1 MGAVIYHA
9 DRPEPLWQALADT
22 LRAEG
27 EVFQMEYIVTQTE
40 GMENRLKTELARKN
54 GIFAHYTFLKQ
65 DHILELLYTELTGKQ
80 AYSAAVPP
88 ALYRLLGSEDFKHR
102 FPHIAAYYDV
112 DNEQEAHLK
121 RIQLAGKTADLLDQ
135 YQVYRSEMVLGWENA
150 KEQSPAAR
158 QTASTGESRF
168 PVERG
173 AVRLREVVEEKQ
185 PVQQEHE
192 AWQRW
197 LWLALRETFPWY
209 VPKHRMRAEVLRL
222 LQDEEAREKVRRLLP
237 RLTLFGLSIF
247 TPFYTQVL
255 NALAQ
260 VTDVHYYMVL
270 PGVQVLDKEAF
281 DNPLNAAL
289 GGNYKVLAHTLPQ
302 PAQWV
307 EIPSESVESRSLE
320 PEGIEPS
327 GSPTTLLGMLQE
339 SLRWDNLE
347 GGFVTQNLAEDGTL
361 VINGAYTPVREVEIF
376 YNYLVD
382 LMDKGVGL
390 TPDRVLVL
398 VPDLDTYTP
407 YIKAVFDNAPYPIP
421 YYIGGE
427 KKNAADTVTQ
437 ALAQLLAFDGLDAYP
452 AEEVVALLEE
462 KRIRRKYGIENTAY
476 VRETVKNANIRFGL
490 ENKAADQTQYVG
502 WAYGLEKIIMGFAVY
517 DDRPMPSVLPGATF
531 YPRQETET
539 AAAYDIFRLKA
550 FLDDLVYYAGQQ
562 KERKSFSGWKTF
574 LLEEVLERSVAYSF
588 ADEEELTRLYK
599 DLEYMEKVYDDQ
611 EIPFS
616 VFRYLV
622 MERLGQETLSG
633 AYAAGRVSFLPVIPG
648 RGLPAQVVAF
658 LGMNRDVFPRRDVS
672 LGFDLMQDEPMA
684 GDRSKKE
691 NDKMAFLESL
701 MAAESYFY
709 VSYIGKD
716 TATNEVLPPSLVV
729 DQLLDYLE
737 HLACADLRPRIKDL
751 VYAAHPLHGFSSR
764 YKVKDKRL
772 YTYLFAPTAVGQ
784 EKLSAASESTLATGQ
799 QDPFFAGEDAAVPA
813 DPVMAPTAAE
823 QVQTGAV
830 DLDAFCRFFVH
841 PIEWYYQKVLG
852 IRYDDPEP
860 PLPENELFD
869 LDGLQ
874 LWTLKK
880 QVFDSAVRG
889 GFIDAAHLEELKDKG
904 VKDGI
909 LPLAGVADLQIKKV
923 LEDTEGLRSAWKER
937 LKDALPH
944 TFPVDITVNGLQIQ
958 GSVDTIYNGML
969 YDFSLSKTI
978 EKQQVKT
985 RIAHLVLSACGFT
998 GGVILFTKDGDI
1010 LEAPAVDQATALE
1023 RMKELAGLYQRGQT
1037 ERLPIVL
1044 NAVAAAMTKD
1054 TSEKQMTE
1062 YRNKTKEKAEGNI
1075 YAHQPADAYV
1085 ARAWEE
1091 EVFEGDEEALAELI
1105 ETYYHILIEPW
1116 E

>member
-517 DDRPMPSVLPGATF
+517 DDRPIPRSCPAPRFTPAGNGNGGGLRYIPPESLPGRF
-531 YPRQETET
+531 GVLRR
-539 AAAYDIFRLKA
+539 AAERAQKFQRMENV
-550 FLDDLVYYAGQQ
+550 FAG
-562 KERKSFSGWKTF
+562 RGLGALRGVFFCRRRG
-574 LLEEVLERSVAYSF
+574 AYSVIQRPGVHGKSVRRPG
-588 ADEEELTRLYK
+588 DS
-599 DLEYMEKVYDDQ
+599 
-611 EIPFS
+611 FS

-633 AYAAGRVSFLPVIPG
+633 AYAAGRYRSFPVIPG
-648 RGLPAQVVAF
+648 RGLPAQVAAF

-684 GDRSKKE
+684 GDRSKK
-691 NDKMAFLESL
+691 KTTRWLLESL
-701 MAAESYFY
+701 MAAESYF
-709 VSYIGKD
+709 
-716 TATNEVLPPSLVV
+716 T
-729 DQLLDYLE
+729 
-737 HLACADLRPRIKDL
+737 
-751 VYAAHPLHGFSSR
+751 
-764 YKVKDKRL
+764 
-772 YTYLFAPTAVGQ
+772 
-784 EKLSAASESTLATGQ
+784 
-799 QDPFFAGEDAAVPA
+799 
-813 DPVMAPTAAE
+813 
-823 QVQTGAV
+823 
-830 DLDAFCRFFVH
+830 
-841 PIEWYYQKVLG
+841 
-852 IRYDDPEP
+852 
-860 PLPENELFD
+860 
-869 LDGLQ
+869 
-874 LWTLKK
+874 
-880 QVFDSAVRG
+880 
-889 GFIDAAHLEELKDKG
+889 
-904 VKDGI
+904 
-909 LPLAGVADLQIKKV
+909 
-923 LEDTEGLRSAWKER
+923 
-937 LKDALPH
+937 
-944 TFPVDITVNGLQIQ
+944 
-958 GSVDTIYNGML
+958 
-969 YDFSLSKTI
+969 
-978 EKQQVKT
+978 
-985 RIAHLVLSACGFT
+985 
-998 GGVILFTKDGDI
+998 
-1010 LEAPAVDQATALE
+1010 
-1023 RMKELAGLYQRGQT
+1023 
-1037 ERLPIVL
+1037 
-1044 NAVAAAMTKD
+1044 
-1054 TSEKQMTE
+1054 
-1062 YRNKTKEKAEGNI
+1062 
-1075 YAHQPADAYV
+1075 
-1085 ARAWEE
+1085 
-1091 EVFEGDEEALAELI
+1091 
-1105 ETYYHILIEPW
+1105 
-1116 E
+1116 